1 MTLRYNVTILDV
13 EDPDILKDAIECD
26 LHRLGIKGATV
37 GLPMYDVGDVIE
49 VRIDMKPR
57 ISIKKVPQEL

>member
-1 MTLRYNVTILDV
+1 MTTLQYNISILDV

-26 LHRLGIKGATV
+26 LHRLGIKGVTV
-37 GLPMYDVGDVIE
+37 GLPDYEVGDIVE

-57 ISIKKVPQEL
+57 ISIKRL